1 MGALDR
7 DSALTLRQ
15 QQLRQAFEELEEEN
29 FCAQV
34 SCVNE
39 CRFCVTIALAILMAT
54 PQLAR

>member
-1 MGALDR
+1 M
-7 DSALTLRQ
+7 
-15 QQLRQAFEELEEEN
+15 QQLQQAFEELEEGN

-34 SCVNE
+34 CCVNE